1 MRFASRSGSLPRSR
15 VSRGA
20 ILLLVLCAAA
30 TFVSCGYRVAGH
42 TNALPPSIHT
52 IAVPAFL
59 NRTSTYRIEE
69 RFTNAVVHE
78 LLADTKYKVA
88 AKPEEGDAVLHG
100 EIDTIDGAAVVFD
113 PATARATT
121 MLVTVRMRVSLED
134 RATGNILYHNDGF
147 LFREPYEI
155 STDIPSFFQE
165 EGPALDRMARDFA
178 SRLVA
183 DMQENF

>member
-1 MRFASRSGSLPRSR
+1 MPHSRISG
-15 VSRGA
+15 VA
-20 ILLLVLCAAA
+20 IALLVLCVSSTA
-30 TFVSCGYRVAGH
+30 TLVGCGYRVAGH
-42 TNALPPSIHT
+42 ANALPPGIHT

-59 NRTSTYRIEE
+59 NRTSNYRIEE
-69 RFTNAVVHE
+69 RFTNAVTHE

-88 AKPEEGDAVLHG
+88 AKPEDGDAVLRG
-100 EIDTIDGAAVVFD
+100 EIDSIEGAAVVFD

-121 MLVTVRMRVSLED
+121 ILVTVRMRVSLED
-134 RATGNILYHNDGF
+134 RTTGNVLYHNDGF

-165 EGPALDRMARDFA
+165 EGPALDRMAKDFA